1 MNVPMKTLTPYLT
14 LSLLLV
20 ASFSHAQISGQ
31 WFFFD
36 IAKNEKFNL
45 EIERRKYLYADAQGG
60 LLGRRFVGEKLK
72 YRREGSTVEFYD
84 KASGDFVM
92 AGTLLKGGTEM
103 SGRFANGDR
112 FVAKHG
118 YKPVY
123 QVVWKKGEFKN
134 RIFCLFDGDDGSS
147 VELECKNTGG
157 RSVGKAGRFDDSPA
171 NWLLKP
177 NTFLDYDSC
186 KVKADELMA
195 QSNCGVLRGGA

>member
-1 MNVPMKTLTPYLT
+1 MRV
-14 LSLLLV
+14 LSLLLWLFMSSTAAGQV
-20 ASFSHAQISGQ
+20 YDQ
-31 WFFFD
+31 WFFYD
-36 IAKNEKFNL
+36 IAKNEKFVL
-45 EIERRKYLYADAQGG
+45 TIEPKKYLFGDAQGG
-60 LLGRRFVGEKLK
+60 LLGRRFVGESLK
-72 YRREGSTVEFYD
+72 YRREGSNVEFYD
-84 KASGDFVM
+84 KTSGDFVM
-92 AGTLLKGGTEM
+92 VGAILNGGLEM
-103 SGRFANGDR
+103 SGSFANGDR

-134 RIFCLFDGDDGSS
+134 RIFCLFDGDDESS

-157 RSVGKAGRFDDSPA
+157 TSFGKAGRFDDSPA

-195 QSNCGVLRGGA
+195 QSNCGLLRQ